1 MLRLSEPLFFF
12 SSFQLLSQREPAQV
26 SASQKKLAKVRTG
39 AQILLAMTFGAQAQ
53 PKMARALG
61 DDFFGAKD
69 WLAHHACLAN
79 KFCAGLLCRR
89 CSI

>member
-1 MLRLSEPLFFF
+1 
-12 SSFQLLSQREPAQV
+12 
-26 SASQKKLAKVRTG
+26 
-39 AQILLAMTFGAQAQ
+39 MTFGEQAQ

-79 KFCAGLLCRR
+79 KFWAGLPLQAMLHSSPWNFFPR
-89 CSI
+89 S